1 MKNVPVFILFLLLLA
16 SNRVH
21 AQSAY
26 VSRIVEYHPAPG
38 QFINT
43 SGWGTPAKANS
54 LIGGLNGG
62 ISLGGYGGYVIVGF
76 DHRIENHTDNPY
88 GIDFTVFGNP
98 LATNKFVTWSEAGA
112 VMVMK
117 DENGNGLAD
126 DTWYE
131 LAGSDYYFK
140 SSIKNYQTTY
150 TNPNQTVAADV
161 PWRDNQGQSGHVLTN
176 DFHEQSYYPRAAIFP
191 TIDPVE
197 ISFTGTLIR
206 GYVDRSK
213 ESLIQSY
220 RRGFGYTDNALPGEG
235 AYTIPDN
242 PYTPV
247 TEGAGGDAFDIDWAV
262 DRDGN
267 SVHLDG
273 IDFIKIYTALNADA
287 GWLGEIS
294 TEVRGVADV
303 APDAAIRGELA
314 AVFMTDIPM
323 TMLKNES
330 CALEA
335 YMFQKGI
342 VQPEEKVVFSVDNTA
357 AVEVSGD
364 RLHAI
369 AAGNVVVTAAWQSNP
384 AIKYQLKTTVVVPTK
399 IIIAAESTT
408 IRVNG
413 KTEISAKVLD
423 QSGKDLEGI
432 DLIWRSSNPDV
443 LNLSLAEK
451 TLARANGVGSVWV
464 SVSAARAPDLKDSVL
479 ITILPETA
487 TRSVYF
493 RIKDDEGTIIPR
505 TRFAVE
511 NFDLNGYVDR
521 AREDYGV
528 GHVGEVTVAHA
539 IAQFFRNSEFESDLR
554 FRDDD
559 KGAGKLYLWRMPR
572 MVQSTL
578 TYVYGDGGAADEHF
592 RQGWI
597 VKVNDRSYINDL
609 HKIPIRED
617 DEITVYH
624 AGDVTAPWQF
634 TQVQVDRQVVMA
646 NELILLTVTRFEQT
660 LNDDRTITTINSG
673 AMKGASLY
681 VNDAL
686 YPNEISPLMTDELGR
701 LELSFPSN
709 GIRRM
714 EIAGETLSVA
724 VGTGIPVGI
733 EDDAALWQV
742 YPNPFGEHL
751 IIRGVS
757 GGEYAI
763 IHSTGRGCLH
773 GSLNVDT
780 EIDTRSL
787 APGVYI
793 VRISKGASIRYL
805 KIVKR

>member
-1 MKNVPVFILFLLLLA
+1 MKHVLIYILLLVMPTMHMVL
-16 SNRVH
+16 
-21 AQSAY
+21 AQSPY
-26 VSRIVEYHPAPG
+26 VSRIVEYKPAPG

-43 SGWGTPAKANS
+43 SGWGTPAKAQT
-54 LIGGLNGG
+54 LIGGVNGG
-62 ISLGGYGGYVIVGF
+62 ISLGGYGGYVVVGF
-76 DHRIENHTDNPY
+76 DHRIENHADNPY
-88 GIDFTVFGNP
+88 GVDFTVFGNP

-117 DENGNGLAD
+117 DENGNGQAD

-140 SSIKNYQTTY
+140 SSIKNYQITY
-150 TNPNQTVAADV
+150 TNPNQAVAADV
-161 PWRDNQGQSGHVLTN
+161 PWKDNQGQSGLVLTN

-191 TIDPVE
+191 TIDPIE
-197 ISFTGTLIR
+197 ISFTGTLIK

-213 ESLIQSY
+213 ASFIQSY
-220 RRGFGYTDNALPGEG
+220 RRGFGYADNALPGEG

-242 PYTPV
+242 PYTPI

-262 DRDGN
+262 DSDGN
-267 SVHLDG
+267 PVHLDG

-294 TEVRGVADV
+294 TEVRGVVDV
-303 APDAAIRGELA
+303 APDAAVHGELA
-314 AVFMTDIPM
+314 AVFMVDIPM

-335 YMFQKGI
+335 YVFRKGI
-342 VQPEEKVVFSVDNTA
+342 LQPAEKVVFSVDNA
-357 AVEVSGD
+357 AAAEVSGD

-369 AAGNVVVTAAWQSNP
+369 AGGTVVVTAAWQSNP
-384 AIKYQLKTTVVVPTK
+384 AIKYQFETTVVVPTK
-399 IIIAAESTT
+399 IVVAAESKT

-432 DLIWRSSNPDV
+432 DLTWRSSNPDV
-443 LNLSLAEK
+443 LNLSFAEK

-487 TRSVYF
+487 TRSVYL

-505 TRFAVE
+505 TRIAVE
-511 NFDLNGYVDR
+511 NFDLSGYVDR
-521 AREDYGV
+521 AREDYGI

-559 KGAGKLYLWRMPR
+559 KGAGKLYLWRVPK

-578 TYVYGDGGAADEHF
+578 TYIYGDGGSADEHF

-597 VKVNDRSYINDL
+597 VKVNDRSYIRDF

-624 AGDVTAPWQF
+624 VGDVTAPWQF
-634 TQVQVDRQVVMA
+634 SQVLMDRQVVMV
-646 NELILLTVTRFEQT
+646 NEKILLAVTRFEQT
-660 LNDDRTITTINSG
+660 LNDDRTITTINSD
-673 AMKGASLY
+673 AVKDASLY

-686 YPNEISPLMTDELGR
+686 YPNETSPLVTDELGR

-709 GIRRM
+709 GIRRLK
-714 EIAGETLSVA
+714 IAGETLSVT
-724 VGTGIPVGI
+724 VGTGVPVGI
-733 EDDAALWQV
+733 EDHATSWLV
-742 YPNPFGEHL
+742 YPNPFTDYFV
-751 IIRGVS
+751 IRGVS
-757 GGEYAI
+757 VGEYTI
-763 IHSTGRGCLH
+763 IHATGSNYLQGKLK
-773 GSLNVDT
+773 GDT
-780 EIDTRSL
+780 PVDTRSFT
-787 APGVYI
+787 PGVYI
-793 VRISKGASIRYL
+793 VRVYNGALIRHF